1 MSKIAI
7 DVVLL
12 PSEEMMDK
20 AIEVNQK
27 QLIKYKSEVRLNKQ
41 NCWPHISLA
50 MGAIN
55 KKDLSTVSDILR
67 EIASRFKIFN
77 LIADGYRSLIIPSGE
92 IYSEYTVKNTK
103 ELQRLHETIIKK
115 LKRFLT
121 YDITIDMLY
130 SSPAFDKTTL
140 LFIKNYLKNSSYKNF
155 EPHISLGVGKT
166 ENVATPIAST
176 ASTLAL
182 CHLGNYCTCRKIL
195 FSTNL
200 SSPIAV

>member
-20 AIEVNQK
+20 AIEINQK
-27 QLIKYKSEVRLNKQ
+27 QLIKYKGEVVFNKQ
-41 NCWPHISLA
+41 NCLPHISLI

-55 KKDLSTVSDILR
+55 KEDIPAISNILKK
-67 EIASRFKIFN
+67 IASGFKIFN
-77 LIADGYRSLIIPSGE
+77 LIADGYRSPLIPSGE

-115 LKRFLT
+115 LNRFLT
-121 YDITIDMLY
+121 YNITIDMLC